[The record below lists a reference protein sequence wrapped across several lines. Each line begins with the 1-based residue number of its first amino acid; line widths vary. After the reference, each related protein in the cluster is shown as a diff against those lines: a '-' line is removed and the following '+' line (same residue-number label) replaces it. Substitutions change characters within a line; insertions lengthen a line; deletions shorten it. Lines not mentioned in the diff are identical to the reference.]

1 MLTGVYKEKESDADT
16 KYGPQPNYIYFN
28 RNGTLVMATPEI
40 GGSDEGY
47 YGSAYR
53 GTWKAMGNNCFILNV
68 HSVYNKDHYKL
79 ELNKDGSH
87 IFFETTAKHPHMNGT
102 LTITPRLT

>member
-1 MLTGVYKEKESDADT
+1 
-16 KYGPQPNYIYFN
+16 
-28 RNGTLVMATPEI
+28 MATPEI

-53 GTWKAMGNNCFILNV
+53 GTWKTMGNNRFILNV
-68 HSVYNKDHYKL
+68 HSVYNKD
-79 ELNKDGSH
+79 GSH
-87 IFFETTAKHPHMNGT
+87 ISFETTAKHPHMNGT

>member
-1 MLTGVYKEKESDADT
+1 M
-16 KYGPQPNYIYFN
+16 
-28 RNGTLVMATPEI
+28 MATPEI

-53 GTWKAMGNNCFILNV
+53 GIWKAMGNNCFILNV

-87 IFFETTAKHPHMNGT
+87 ISFETTAKHPH
-102 LTITPRLT
+102 I